1 MWKKIPVQCSRS
13 LPTEGR
19 TRGNALSHQREERT
33 KPHYLPSIHPFLS
46 APSQPT
52 KDRRTPSFRSKRT
65 TLHRG
70 LHTQSEQSVPS
81 TFPCTGIGPRRSL
94 PAPPES
100 GSEHRLEPSLCA
112 TDLSSDSSPS
122 IPSTK
127 AMSTLGKPFGKP
139 PRPFA
144 ENPSDTLPHRPSAD
158 LPKCARMCIRKP
170 IRQAFRSSSPLQADR
185 SASSGPVTST
195 TLRP

>member
-1 MWKKIPVQCSRS
+1 MPFPIRGKREQN
-13 LPTEGR
+13 LPTF
-19 TRGNALSHQREERT
+19 H
-33 KPHYLPSIHPFLS
+33 PHISFLPSPPHPMQDKPTPFFPFRKDPLQKGL
-46 APSQPT
+46 PSLA
-52 KDRRTPSFRSKRT
+52 KR
-65 TLHRG
+65 
-70 LHTQSEQSVPS
+70 SVPCS
-81 TFPCTGIGPRRSL
+81 FPCPGIGPRRPL

-127 AMSTLGKPFGKP
+127 AMSTLGKPFVKP

-185 SASSGPVTST
+185 SASSGPATST